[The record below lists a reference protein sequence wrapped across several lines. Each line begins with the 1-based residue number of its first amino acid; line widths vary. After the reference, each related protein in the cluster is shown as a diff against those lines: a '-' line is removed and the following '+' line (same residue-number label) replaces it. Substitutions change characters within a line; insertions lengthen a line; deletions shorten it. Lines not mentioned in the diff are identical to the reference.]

1 MPKTSLIIF
10 KKFSAIFW
18 QKLFWFFAPL
28 TFIGIVYPL
37 IANQLVD
44 KINSTV
50 FCLSFI
56 FIVFATIVGFVLIFT
71 KIFYEK
77 EETLTKE
84 LYSLQ
89 ENKYKKDLKQ
99 KYDAIFVDD
108 VLDFDDQYFE
118 IMLNDKK
125 KYNAKIT
132 YKDNGKEMVVSSV
145 SRVIKL
151 KDASN
156 KIEEDFDVI
165 ESLNNTD

>member
-1 MPKTSLIIF
+1 MLIVSLI
-10 KKFSAIFW
+10 
-18 QKLFWFFAPL
+18 
-28 TFIGIVYPL
+28 
-37 IANQLVD
+37 
-44 KINSTV
+44 
-50 FCLSFI
+50 
-56 FIVFATIVGFVLIFT
+56 
-71 KIFYEK
+71 
-77 EETLTKE
+77 
-84 LYSLQ
+84 
-89 ENKYKKDLKQ
+89 YKKDLKQ